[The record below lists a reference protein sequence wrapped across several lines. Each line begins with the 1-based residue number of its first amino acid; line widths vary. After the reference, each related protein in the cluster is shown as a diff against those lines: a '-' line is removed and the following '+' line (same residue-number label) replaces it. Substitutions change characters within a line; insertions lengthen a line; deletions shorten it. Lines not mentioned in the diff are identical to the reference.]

1 MITPT
6 RENPRAGQE
15 PFADGRMEI
24 IQQGGK
30 EYVLHKRGASYSL
43 RGSAAEARYRHS
55 DKGLKAYV
63 LLGRRY
69 EIYRKGRASRDVM
82 YDLEARFPCGSA
94 ACEFQG
100 CDAAAWVATRR
111 TARRAAAAA
120 RAAPPAPAPAPGQT
134 MVLH

>member
-6 RENPRAGQE
+6 RDNPRAGQE
-15 PFADGRMEI
+15 PFSDGRMEI
-24 IQQGGK
+24 VVRGGK
-30 EYVLHKRGASYSL
+30 EYVLHKGGSRCSL
-43 RGSAAEARYRHS
+43 AGTAAEARYR
-55 DKGLKAYV
+55 GQPLKAFV

-69 EIYRKGRASRDVM
+69 ELYNGGRKSRDVM
-82 YDLEARFPCGSA
+82 YDVADRFPTGMA

-120 RAAPPAPAPAPGQT
+120 RAAPCAPQPAPGRT
-134 MVLH
+134 MALH